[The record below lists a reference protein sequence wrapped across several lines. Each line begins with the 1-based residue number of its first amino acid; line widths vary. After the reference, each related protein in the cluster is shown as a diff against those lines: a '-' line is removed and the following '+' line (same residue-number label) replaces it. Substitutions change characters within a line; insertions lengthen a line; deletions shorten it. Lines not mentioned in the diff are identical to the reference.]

1 MATPGYNVNNT
12 DLPAEWAAAVTPSD
26 SVDLPQIC
34 RGLYVGV
41 SGNISL
47 DMPDGATV
55 LFSNVAA
62 GIVLPIR
69 AKRVRSTSTTAT
81 GIVAVY

>member
-1 MATPGYNVNNT
+1 MADPGYKVNNT
-12 DLPAEWAAAVTPSD
+12 DLPGEWAAAVTPSD
-26 SVDLPQIC
+26 SVDLPQVC

-41 SGNISL
+41 SGNINI

-62 GIVLPIR
+62 GIILPIR

-81 GIVAVY
+81 NMVAVY

>member
-1 MATPGYNVNNT
+1 MPAPQFYQNNT
-12 DLPAEWAAAVTPSD
+12 DMPGEWAVAVTPSD

-41 SGNISL
+41 TGNVNVN
-47 DMPDGATV
+47 MPDGGNV

-69 AKRVRSTSTTAT
+69 AKRVLSTSTTAT
-81 GIVAVY
+81 NIVAIY